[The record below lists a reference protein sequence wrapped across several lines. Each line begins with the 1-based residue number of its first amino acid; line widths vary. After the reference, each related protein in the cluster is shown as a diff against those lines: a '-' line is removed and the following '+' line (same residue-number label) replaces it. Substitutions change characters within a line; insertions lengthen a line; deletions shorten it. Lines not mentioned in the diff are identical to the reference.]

1 MKISELKDM
10 VKKVFKEMSMTSTG
24 AAEGGDGKGEQYFPP
39 VIIKKSKT
47 GKKERKDVE
56 PKLAAGKVKNNYAVS
71 HFGFEEAPSIP
82 NRKSKSMDYKKI
94 WEGLDIDDRVKVVYG
109 NEFYGETGTIV
120 DIMRGFAVIEMDRD
134 GKEYSMHM
142 SDVEKI
148 DDEESWEVD
157 EVYDKSK
164 SKTNADELARVEDYL
179 KSATTSQKSPAEAR
193 IKRLKLLVALEKKYN
208 ITLPVLHYGT
218 DWSEYL
224 KKQDVKTSRELED
237 KLSSKKETVN
247 EESLEEINVPDN
259 IQKFAKR
266 KGITATVN
274 KVAQWAEKMGKRI
287 VGGTAIGKNYDTL
300 ILDLTY
306 QGGEIYI
313 DCNTEEIEVKGEPV
327 SDYISFVSAAEE
339 NETLNENYARF
350 RNQTSKRNGPEQLH
364 KAVQEIKK
372 KLYEV
377 NRLLEYTEKLKSE
390 ISEISGEVK
399 YKVHTERALE
409 QITEMIKQTYIK
421 SKKLK

>member
-1 MKISELKDM
+1 
-10 VKKVFKEMSMTSTG
+10 
-24 AAEGGDGKGEQYFPP
+24 
-39 VIIKKSKT
+39 
-47 GKKERKDVE
+47 
-56 PKLAAGKVKNNYAVS
+56 
-71 HFGFEEAPSIP
+71 
-82 NRKSKSMDYKKI
+82 
-94 WEGLDIDDRVKVVYG
+94 
-109 NEFYGETGTIV
+109 
-120 DIMRGFAVIEMDRD
+120 
-134 GKEYSMHM
+134 
-142 SDVEKI
+142 
-148 DDEESWEVD
+148 
-157 EVYDKSK
+157 
-164 SKTNADELARVEDYL
+164 
-179 KSATTSQKSPAEAR
+179 
-193 IKRLKLLVALEKKYN
+193 
-208 ITLPVLHYGT
+208 
-218 DWSEYL
+218 
-224 KKQDVKTSRELED
+224 
-237 KLSSKKETVN
+237 
-247 EESLEEINVPDN
+247 
-259 IQKFAKR
+259 
-266 KGITATVN
+266 
-274 KVAQWAEKMGKRI
+274 MGKRI